1 MTFVAAVAIAVALV
15 CIVYAVL
22 ARGRERRF
30 VSMFENS
37 TEMTCMYDV
46 DGNIVRCNPAA
57 HRRLGFT
64 SADTGKHFTL
74 HVAPE
79 DCTMLEHAF
88 AQTLGGQANELA
100 TAFVD
105 AHGKRVPVVV
115 NLAPIVVHGRTVGV
129 VGAARDVSAEQ
140 LNEEHLLS
148 SQERYRAL
156 FEQSAH
162 AVVAIKRDGTISAIN
177 VAMER
182 LSGYTNEEIVG
193 KSSLVFSPADR
204 REMAQERMAD
214 LTVHPRAVAY
224 EAMLLCRGDHEVP
237 VAVDVLP
244 VRIKDRVESFY
255 MTIKDLTHERALAN
269 RLSAKDERFSALYRV
284 ASSAGSA
291 ATQVDQ
297 ALALGAE
304 SLAMPY
310 GFVLE
315 QTGAAFDV
323 RHRLGPEDGVM
334 PAVDIGQ
341 RLVESPRALAFDD
354 FDGGKSCIG
363 SRISI
368 RGEIYGT
375 LVFLDLRPRE
385 PQFDQSDLDFIDL
398 LVALVSGAVARE
410 IGDRELQAHSL
421 RDPLTGLAN
430 RLKLDQ
436 EITRSI
442 ARARRSQDG
451 FALHFIDLDRF
462 KPVNDMWGH
471 EAGDAVLRQIARRLS
486 EMVRSGDV
494 VARIGGD
501 EFVVLQAGVRD
512 ATSTVDFGQRIASA
526 VAKPIELD
534 NERTASV
541 ECSIGLALFPK
552 DGTSA
557 QALMRAADAAMY
569 RDKERHG
576 SDSG

>member
-1 MTFVAAVAIAVALV
+1 MILVAAIAIAVALV
-15 CIVYAVL
+15 CIYYAVL

-30 VSMFENS
+30 ASMFENS
-37 TEMTCMYDV
+37 TEMMCMYDA
-46 DGNIVRCNPAA
+46 DGSIVRCNPAA
-57 HRRLGFT
+57 LRRLGFT
-64 SADTGKHFTL
+64 SADTGKHFSM
-74 HVAPE
+74 HVASE
-79 DCTMLEHAF
+79 ECAMLEHAF
-88 AQTLGGQANELA
+88 AQTLAGQANELG
-100 TAFVD
+100 TVFVD
-105 AHGKRVPVVV
+105 ARGERVPVVV
-115 NLAPIVVHGRTVGV
+115 NLAPIVVHGRTLGV

-140 LNEEHLLS
+140 LYEEHLLS
-148 SQERYRAL
+148 SQERYKAL

-162 AVVAIKRDGTISAIN
+162 AAVAIKRDGTISAIN

-182 LSGYTNEEIVG
+182 LSGYKNEEIVG
-193 KSSLVFSPADR
+193 KSSLIFSPPDR
-204 REMAQERMAD
+204 REMAQERLAD
-214 LTVHPRAVAY
+214 LSVHPRAVAY

-237 VAVDVLP
+237 VAIDVLP
-244 VRIKDRVESFY
+244 VRIKDRVESFF

-269 RLSAKDERFSALYRV
+269 RLSAKDGRFSALYRV

-291 ATQVDQ
+291 VVQVDQ

-315 QTGAAFDV
+315 RTDGAFGV

-334 PAVDIGQ
+334 PAGDVGQ

-368 RGEIYGT
+368 RGETYGA
-375 LVFLDLRPRE
+375 LVFLDLQPRE

-410 IGDRELQAHSL
+410 IDDRELQAHSL

-430 RLKLDQ
+430 RTKLDQ

-462 KPVNDMWGH
+462 KPVNDTWGH
-471 EAGDAVLRQIARRLS
+471 EAGDSVLRQISRRLI

-494 VARIGGD
+494 VARVGGD
-501 EFVVLQAGVRD
+501 EFVVLQAGVKD
-512 ATSTVDFGQRIASA
+512 AASTVEFGQRIAAA
-526 VAKPIELD
+526 VSKPIPLGD
-534 NERTASV
+534 ERTAAV

-557 QALMRAADAAMY
+557 QALIRAADAAMY

>member
-15 CIVYAVL
+15 CIWYAG
-22 ARGRERRF
+22 AAGARERRYA
-30 VSMFENS
+30 SMFENS
-37 TEMTCMYDV
+37 TEMMCMYDAG
-46 DGNIVRCNPAA
+46 GNIVRCNPATL
-57 HRRLGFT
+57 RRLDFT
-64 SADTGKHFTL
+64 SAEIGKHFSI

-79 DCTMLEHAF
+79 DCAIVEHAF

-100 TAFVD
+100 VAFVD
-105 AHGKRVPVVV
+105 AHGKRIPVVA
-115 NLAPIVVHGRTVGV
+115 NLAPIVVRGRTIGV
-129 VGAARDVSAEQ
+129 VGSARDVSAEQ
-140 LNEEHLLS
+140 LYEENLLS

-182 LSGYTNEEIVG
+182 LSGYRNEEMVG
-193 KSSLVFSPADR
+193 KSSLELSPPDR
-204 REMAQERMAD
+204 REMAQERLAD
-214 LTVHPRAVAY
+214 LSVHPRAVAY
-224 EAMLLCRGDHEVP
+224 EAMLRCRGDHEVP

-244 VRIKDRVESFY
+244 VRINNRVESFY
-255 MTIKDLTHERALAN
+255 MTVKDLTHERALAN
-269 RLSAKDERFSALYRV
+269 RLSAKDGRFSALYRV

-291 ATQVDQ
+291 ATQIDE

-304 SLAMPY
+304 SLGMPY

-315 QTGAAFDV
+315 RTDGAFGI
-323 RHRLGPEDGVM
+323 RHRLGTQDEVM
-334 PAVDIGQ
+334 PPAEFGR
-341 RLVESPRALAFDD
+341 RLVDSPRALAFDD
-354 FDGGKSCIG
+354 FDGGRSCIG

-368 RGEIYGT
+368 RGETYGT
-375 LVFLDLRPRE
+375 LIFLDVQPRE

-410 IGDRELQAHSL
+410 IDDLELQAHSL

-430 RLKLDQ
+430 RTKLDQ

-462 KPVNDMWGH
+462 KPVNDTWGH
-471 EAGDAVLRQIARRLS
+471 EAGDSVLQQISRRLS
-486 EMVRSGDV
+486 AMVRSGDV
-494 VARIGGD
+494 VARVGGD

-512 ATSTVDFGQRIASA
+512 SAFTVEFGERIAAA
-526 VAKPIELD
+526 VAQPIRLD
-534 NERTASV
+534 DERTASV
-541 ECSIGLALFPK
+541 ECSIGLAIFPK
-552 DGTSA
+552 DGTTA
-557 QALMRAADAAMY
+557 QALIRAADAAMY
-569 RDKERHG
+569 RAKERHG

>member
-1 MTFVAAVAIAVALV
+1 MTLVAAIAIAVALV
-15 CIVYAVL
+15 CIGYAAV
-22 ARGRERRF
+22 ARTRERRF
-30 VSMFENS
+30 ASMFENS
-37 TEMTCMYDV
+37 TEMMCMYDV

-57 HRRLGFT
+57 LRRLGFAA
-64 SADTGKHFTL
+64 SDTGQHFSI

-79 DCTMLEHAF
+79 DCAMVEHAF
-88 AQTLGGQANELA
+88 AQTLAGQANELA
-100 TAFVD
+100 TVFVD
-105 AHGKRVPVVV
+105 AQAKRVPVVA

-129 VGAARDVSAEQ
+129 IGAARDVSAEQ
-140 LNEEHLLS
+140 LYEEHLLS

-177 VAMER
+177 VAMEL
-182 LSGYTNEEIVG
+182 LSGYRNEEIVG
-193 KSSLVFSPADR
+193 KSSLLFSPPDR
-204 REMAQERMAD
+204 REMAQERLAD
-214 LTVHPRAVAY
+214 LSVHPRAVAY
-224 EAMLLCRGDHEVP
+224 EAMLLCRGDHEIP
-237 VAVDVLP
+237 VAIDVLP
-244 VRIKDRVESFY
+244 VRIKGRVESFY
-255 MTIKDLTHERALAN
+255 MTVKDLTHERALVN
-269 RLSAKDERFSALYRV
+269 RLSAKDGRFSALYRV

-291 ATQVDQ
+291 AVQIDQ

-315 QTGAAFDV
+315 RSHGAFDA
-323 RHRLGPEDGVM
+323 RHRLGPQDGVM
-334 PAVDIGQ
+334 PPAGVAQ
-341 RLVESPRALAFDD
+341 RLVESPRALALDD

-368 RGEIYGT
+368 RGETYGT
-375 LVFLDLRPRE
+375 LVFLDLQPRE

-398 LVALVSGAVARE
+398 LVVLVSGAVARE
-410 IGDRELQAHSL
+410 IDDRELQAHSL

-462 KPVNDMWGH
+462 KPVNDTWGH
-471 EAGDAVLRQIARRLS
+471 EAGDSVLQRISRRLS

-501 EFVVLQAGVRD
+501 EFVVLQAGVKD
-512 ATSTVDFGQRIASA
+512 AASTVEFGERIAAA
-526 VAKPIELD
+526 VTEPIRLD
-534 NERTASV
+534 DERTASV
-541 ECSIGLALFPK
+541 DCSIGLALFPK
-552 DGTSA
+552 DGTNA
-557 QALMRAADAAMY
+557 QALIRAADAAMY
-569 RDKERHG
+569 RAKERHG
-576 SDSG
+576 SNSS